1 MADQQVESYDK
12 SFRSYHILYFIGQA
26 IAKLPKISNVSLSA
40 WVRDFASKEGYFWM
54 CRHAFYEKS

>member
-26 IAKLPKISNVSLSA
+26 VAKLPKISNVSLSA
-40 WVRDFASKEGYFWM
+40 
-54 CRHAFYEKS
+54 